1 MVFSRTLLCS
11 IYGVLPLSRIYL
23 TKREV
28 LPFYKL
34 FLGLQVGQGGGGGG
48 QADEGG
54 EVEVGGNLLQRQKRQ
69 GCQTHLQRVI
79 SRTCTS
85 QQGKLC
91 SSRYHTLAPA
101 DFPNMFQ
108 HRVCSLQ
115 RMTEWH
121 SFNSSDQQ
129 RKRWVLAQFQHAWH
143 ILGMLGGSLETGWA
157 PVWKTTFKQ
166 ILNRYHGKVQ
176 A

>member
-54 EVEVGGNLLQRQKRQ
+54 EVEVGGNLLQWQKRQ
-69 GCQTHLQRVI
+69 GCQAHL
-79 SRTCTS
+79 
-85 QQGKLC
+85 
-91 SSRYHTLAPA
+91 
-101 DFPNMFQ
+101 
-108 HRVCSLQ
+108 
-115 RMTEWH
+115 
-121 SFNSSDQQ
+121 
-129 RKRWVLAQFQHAWH
+129 
-143 ILGMLGGSLETGWA
+143 
-157 PVWKTTFKQ
+157 KTTVFSGC
-166 ILNRYHGKVQ
+166 ILVYIPVRKTVHYQ
-176 A
+176 L